1 MAAQS
6 LSVKIE
12 IPETHVIIPKE
23 EYEGLLSY
31 VNYGRWW
38 SLKDL
43 EDRVNKKRAWLEE
56 KFLLK
61 PSFKKILSIEENPD
75 GFVKYPKGRGD
86 EWAFQATKM
95 SDFLEENFPEIMRGE
110 I

>member
-1 MAAQS
+1 MAVQA
-6 LSVKIE
+6 LNVKIE

-23 EYEGLLSY
+23 EYEGLLIS

-43 EDRVNKKRAWLEE
+43 ENRVSKKRAWIEE
-56 KFLLK
+56 KILLK
-61 PSFKKILSIEENPD
+61 PSFKKMLNIEENPD

-86 EWAFQATKM
+86 EWSFQATKM
-95 SDFLEENFPEIMRGE
+95 SEFLEQYFPEIMRG
-110 I
+110 